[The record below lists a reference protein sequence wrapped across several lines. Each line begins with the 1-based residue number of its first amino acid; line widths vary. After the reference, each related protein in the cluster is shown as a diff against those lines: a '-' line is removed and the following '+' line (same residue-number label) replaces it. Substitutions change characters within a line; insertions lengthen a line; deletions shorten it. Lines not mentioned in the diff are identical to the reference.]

1 MTDFHYDDDD
11 CICPADGRDHRPD
24 CPYSDLGLWDD
35 DEDGVGMV
43 VRVPFEQPQYRAL
56 CAMMR
61 AHGED
66 NPNRFIRDMMLRAI
80 EEWQA
85 VPPHS
90 AVAEAD

>member
-1 MTDFHYDDDD
+1 
-11 CICPADGRDHRPD
+11 
-24 CPYSDLGLWDD
+24 
-35 DEDGVGMV
+35 MV

>member
-11 CICPADGRDHRPD
+11 CICPDDGRDHRPD

-35 DEDGVGMV
+35 DEDGAGMV

-66 NPNRFIRDMMLRAI
+66 NPNRFIRDMMLRAV
-80 EEWQA
+80 EEWRTA
-85 VPPHS
+85 VEEP